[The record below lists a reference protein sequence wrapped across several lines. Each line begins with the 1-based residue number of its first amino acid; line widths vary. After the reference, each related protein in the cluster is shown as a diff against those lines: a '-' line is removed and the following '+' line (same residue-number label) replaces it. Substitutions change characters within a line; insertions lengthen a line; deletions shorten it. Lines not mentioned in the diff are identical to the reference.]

1 LIIWITTVGWSPFA
15 VINPFWAYC
24 KSYKEIL
31 NKIILIHTPYEKIK
45 ENLNI
50 CKRYIN
56 EILKTYSE
64 KGLNEIFIIEEE
76 IEDDSLEL
84 YANMLKRII
93 HREIH
98 QKPKKII
105 LDITPGR
112 KYMSA
117 INLIFASRI
126 ENMVIQVF
134 YLYLHENIYQN
145 IPYPLTPIIKNNLI
159 DVMEFNL
166 DFED

>member
-1 LIIWITTVGWSPFA
+1 MIIWITTVGWSPFA
-15 VINPFWAYC
+15 VINPLWAYC
-24 KSYKEIL
+24 KNYKEIPD
-31 NKIILIHTPYEKIK
+31 KIILIHTPYEKIK

-50 CKRYIN
+50 CKRYIS
-56 EILKTYSE
+56 EILKTYNE

-76 IEDDSLEL
+76 IENDSLEL
-84 YANMLKRII
+84 YANMLKKII
-93 HREIH
+93 HREIY

-126 ENMVIQVF
+126 ENLVIQAF
-134 YLYLHENIYQN
+134 YLYLYENFYQN

-159 DVMEFNL
+159 DIMEFKL